1 MVASPSYL
9 DEVNSR
15 EFKVG
20 GFTFHDFK
28 TKYEATV
35 IKTVWY
41 WHKDSHINQRN
52 RTGSPET
59 NPRLFVDSW
68 SSNTSAT
75 WCEELTHWR
84 KPWFWE
90 RLKAGGEGH
99 DRIWNGW
106 MESPTQWTWV
116 WTHCRKWWRR
126 EKPGMLSSMGLQSG
140 TTERLN
146 YNICW
151 QMYQECSIAK

>member
-52 RTGSPET
+52 RIGSPEI
-59 NPRLFVDSW
+59 NPRLFVDS
-68 SSNTSAT
+68 
-75 WCEELTHWR
+75 
-84 KPWFWE
+84 
-90 RLKAGGEGH
+90 
-99 DRIWNGW
+99 
-106 MESPTQWTWV
+106 
-116 WTHCRKWWRR
+116 
-126 EKPGMLSSMGLQSG
+126 
-140 TTERLN
+140 
-146 YNICW
+146 
-151 QMYQECSIAK
+151 

>member
-52 RTGSPET
+52 RIGSPEI

-68 SSNTSAT
+68 SSNTLAT